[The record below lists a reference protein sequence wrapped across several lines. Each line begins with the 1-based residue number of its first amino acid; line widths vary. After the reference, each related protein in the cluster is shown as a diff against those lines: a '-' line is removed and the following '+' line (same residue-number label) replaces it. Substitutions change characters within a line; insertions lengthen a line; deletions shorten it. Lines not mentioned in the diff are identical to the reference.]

1 MLQLVK
7 RTTFHTKIL
16 YVIVRIKVFLF
27 TTELFFM
34 SYELCVANSV
44 QVGLD
49 LEFENRALTN
59 FSPVCSAIKLYI
71 YILKYLIGY
80 STKNMYLGF

>member
-1 MLQLVK
+1 
-7 RTTFHTKIL
+7 
-16 YVIVRIKVFLF
+16 
-27 TTELFFM
+27 M